1 MPENVQESTVYLRM
15 FKNPS
20 PVFARAMVRVVRATV
35 ITFKTKQKIFNYVA
49 KILLGLGLGL

>member
-49 KILLGLGLGL
+49 KILLGLGL